1 LHHIDKHGGLHE
13 VTRLKALRM
22 ALAADEQ
29 FRAFFHAFVD
39 VRLRGIFAP
48 LRDTLLTHGDHYMQL
63 ADLRSYLEADE
74 RLREAYD
81 DSDVWGRK
89 AILNI
94 AGSGKFS
101 SDRSITEYAT
111 QIWEVKPCPIK

>member
-1 LHHIDKHGGLHE
+1 MSSPEIVSSPVSTELDTTSKLLNQYECGPGSGCSNRNL
-13 VTRLKALRM
+13 T
-22 ALAADEQ
+22 
-29 FRAFFHAFVD
+29 
-39 VRLRGIFAP
+39 P
-48 LRDTLLTHGDHYMQL
+48 LRDTLLIHGDHYMHL
-63 ADLRSYLEADE
+63 ADLRSYLEADD